1 MKGRLLNMSLLLR
14 LKRLEEYAEFINFK
28 GYTVHT
34 VYNDEKIDRSKIVIK
49 EGTELLIL
57 RVNVIPK
64 PDYSK
69 LENQVKRNR
78 LDYLILRK

>member
-1 MKGRLLNMSLLLR
+1 MMKGRLLSMSLLQR
-14 LKRLEEYAEFINFK
+14 VKRLEEYAEFINFK

-34 VYNDEKIDRSKIVIK
+34 VYNNEKIDRSKIVIK
-49 EGTELLIL
+49 EGTELLIV

-69 LENQVKRNR
+69 LENKEVKV
-78 LDYLILRK
+78 